1 MVIAWLLWFIASGGP
16 NSVLEVGRS
25 GRRMHDAHRDIR
37 GRWKIQDSSKT
48 ATSNLDRELQLRP
61 ACKLGSSPK

>member
-48 ATSNLDRELQLRP
+48 VTSNLDRELQLRP
-61 ACKLGSSPK
+61 AC